1 VNKKRI
7 AIVVGS
13 FALAGGA
20 LLIAAYLAGTLY
32 FLLNKQSPQGV
43 RIDTWWLYW
52 QTYSNLPAQRK
63 FLQLSAGLAGFV
75 FFVLPFLIWSSMVSN
90 RRSLHG
96 DARFAT
102 MGEVRRAGLFSDK
115 GIIVGKLNGRFLMYE
130 GQQFVLLAAPTRSG
144 KGVGVVIPN
153 LLNHAGSVVVLDVKM
168 ENFKLTSGYRAKH
181 GQKVFLFSPFAK
193 DYKTHRWN
201 VLDGVNRHRNARVGD
216 VQAIAQV
223 LYPGDP
229 TGKDPFWADQ
239 ARNLFL
245 GIALYLL
252 DTPELPCTLGEML
265 RQSSGKGQPLKT
277 YLQDLI
283 EARGEAD
290 RPLCEECVDALSRF
304 CATSDN
310 TLASILATFNAPLTI
325 FANPV
330 VDAATSAS
338 DFDITMVRRRPMSI
352 YIGVEPNRFA
362 DASLLINLFFSQ
374 LINLNT
380 ATLPEADPSLKHQ
393 CLVLLDEF
401 TALGR
406 IGIIAKAVAFIA
418 AYNMRLV
425 TVIQSIAQLE
435 AVYGEK
441 DTRTFV
447 TNHALQILYPPREQK
462 DANEYSEMLGYMTQ
476 KALSEGI
483 SRPRAWGSGNNQ
495 GSTSENMSDHRRALM
510 LPQELRE
517 MGQDSQIV
525 IAENIKP
532 ILASK
537 VRYYSDHAFIDR
549 LKVISKE
556 LRALGR
562 SLPQRKDLDD
572 AALCGALAAPVPVLD
587 IDLHKAR
594 VEHRVRPLGPDE
606 PIDLAKLAGT
616 PLVLPVLTNQEEP
629 IREELDAVV
638 DALWAHVEWVDPLN
652 EPLTTPATTASG
664 PAPGNGNEQE
674 LQNCI
679 EDASSPILASPPRRP
694 RAAVRTVPIDLSL
707 LDQ

>member
-1 VNKKRI
+1 MKKKRI
-7 AIVVGS
+7 AIILGS
-13 FALAGGA
+13 VALAVAA
-20 LLIAAYLAGTLY
+20 LLIAAYLAGIVY
-32 FLLNKQSPQGV
+32 FLLNKQSPQDIG
-43 RIDTWWLYW
+43 IGTWWLYW
-52 QTYSNLPAQRK
+52 QTYSDLSPQRK
-63 FLQLSAGLAGFV
+63 YLQLSAGLAGFV
-75 FFVLPFLIWSSMVSN
+75 IFVLPLLIWSSIVGKS
-90 RRSLHG
+90 RSLHG

-102 MGEVRRAGLFSDK
+102 TTEVRRAGLFTDK
-115 GIIVGKLNGRFLMYE
+115 GIIVGKLGGRFLMYE

-153 LLNHAGSVVVLDVKM
+153 LLNHAGSIVVLDVKM

-193 DYKTHRWN
+193 DHKTHRWN

-216 VQAIAQV
+216 IQAIAQV

-245 GIALYLL
+245 GLALYLL

-277 YLQDLI
+277 YLQDLT
-283 EARGEAD
+283 ETRAKGD
-290 RPLCEECVDALSRF
+290 KPLCEECVDALSRF

-325 FANPV
+325 FANPI

-338 DFDITMVRRRPMSI
+338 DFDITMVRRHPMSI

-380 ATLPEADPSLKHQ
+380 TTLPEADPSLKHQ

-483 SRPRAWGSGNNQ
+483 SRPRAWGAGINQ
-495 GSTSENMSDHRRALM
+495 GSASENLSDHRRALM

-517 MGQDSQIV
+517 MGQDSQII

-549 LKVISKE
+549 LKVVSLE

-562 SLPQRKDLDD
+562 NLPTKKDLEG
-572 AALCGALAAPVPVLD
+572 AALCGALASSVPMLD

-594 VEHRVRPLGPDE
+594 VEHRVRPLSPDE
-606 PIDLAKLAGT
+606 PIDLAKLAGG
-616 PLVLPVLTNQEEP
+616 PINLPPLTNQEEP

-638 DALWAHVEWVDPLN
+638 DALWAHVEWVDPSC
-652 EPLTTPATTASG
+652 EPSTEATG
-664 PAPGNGNEQE
+664 PAPGNGEERECENS
-674 LQNCI
+674 I
-679 EDASSPILASPPRRP
+679 EDASPPVLASPPRRP
-694 RAAVRTVPIDLSL
+694 RGAVRTIPIDLSL